1 VIGLN
6 RNDTAR
12 FRWAIAKALS
22 VPSTAVEA
30 FVLGEHGESQ
40 VPLFSSIKIDGRPV
54 ALKPEEKERIRE
66 EMAGFFVAWNR
77 LLSGRT
83 TGWTSA
89 ESIGDIIGSMALDD
103 GRLWPC
109 SACLIGEYGF
119 RDVSLGVPVA
129 LASGKIKEIV
139 EFDLEPSEQQ
149 ALAASARSVQEMIRD
164 GEALL

>member
-1 VIGLN
+1 
-6 RNDTAR
+6 
-12 FRWAIAKALS
+12 
-22 VPSTAVEA
+22 
-30 FVLGEHGESQ
+30 
-40 VPLFSSIKIDGRPV
+40 
-54 ALKPEEKERIRE
+54 
-66 EMAGFFVAWNR
+66 MAGFFVAWNR